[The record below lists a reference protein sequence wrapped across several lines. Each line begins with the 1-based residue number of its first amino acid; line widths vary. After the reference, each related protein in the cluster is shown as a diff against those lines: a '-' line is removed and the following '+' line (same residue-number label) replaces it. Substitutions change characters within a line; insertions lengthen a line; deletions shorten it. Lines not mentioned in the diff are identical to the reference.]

1 MAGKQKTEISRVR
14 LIVLTVF
21 MLVFW
26 VVLEAQLFRWQI
38 TWHETLSEA
47 GKKQY
52 EKRVTLPAKRGD
64 ICDRNGK
71 KFAIGTIH
79 YDLAADPEMVRDK
92 NMIAR
97 KCAETLSESYSHYYN
112 LLNGDGRFEY
122 LERKAPGRDIQ
133 PILDLKDPGLI
144 KIRNFRREYPYGRYA
159 AHLIGITD
167 PDDDG
172 LSGLELQY
180 DKELKGEDGEA
191 VLQYDNKRRM
201 FYNADYPLRW
211 PKDGVQLFLTIDK
224 NIQTVAEQELDR
236 GIQDMRAKAGMVV
249 IMDPFSGAILAMA
262 NYPSFD
268 PNNHGAYDADS
279 KRNRTIT
286 DVYEPGS
293 TLKIIG
299 AAALLQ
305 EHLKRPE
312 DIVYCERGRY
322 LLHNR
327 YFHDTRKYGWLSFRR
342 VIEKSSNIGMI
353 KLMQAIPEE
362 TFYKYLKHF
371 GFGNETSIGLI
382 GENSGILR
390 PPVYWSKLSRASIS
404 IGYEIGVTAVQMV
417 TAYSAI
423 VNGGYLYQPYVVSH
437 TKSHDGAIR
446 IVHQPKV
453 IRPVISPKVSEI
465 LKSFMGGVVERGTG
479 IKAAPDGVKVGGKTG
494 TAIKMNPETGVYYD
508 NRYVASFCG
517 FAPYEKPKYV
527 CLVVI
532 DEPHDAKYGGD
543 AAAPVFRKIISRIIR
558 FDNSSFKPNPVPEEL
573 DIKFVEKMNT
583 LPGLEGFKI
592 NNALSLIKSKDLDYK
607 IKGQGNVVAK
617 VLAKNDEVILEL
629 GRNQV
634 KMERVPKLVGLSTRE
649 ALTKID
655 LSQVRVRIIGNGIIR
670 RQSPQAGSHVNSG
683 SELVLTC
690 N

>member
-1 MAGKQKTEISRVR
+1 MAGKQKTEISRIR
-14 LIVLTVF
+14 LIVLLVF
-21 MLVFW
+21 MLIFW
-26 VVLEAQLFRWQI
+26 FALEAQLFRWQL
-38 TWHETLSEA
+38 TWHETFSEA
-47 GKKQY
+47 GKRQY
-52 EKRVTLPAKRGD
+52 EKRVSLPAKRGD

-71 KFAIGTIH
+71 KFAIGTNH
-79 YDLAADPEMVRDK
+79 YDLAADPQMVGDK
-92 NMIAR
+92 NLIAR
-97 KCAETLSESYSHYYN
+97 KCAEAFSKSYQHYYW
-112 LLNGDGRFEY
+112 LLNEDGRFKF
-122 LERKAPGRDIQ
+122 LERKAPERDIQ
-133 PILDLKDPGLI
+133 PILDLNDPGLI

-167 PDDDG
+167 PDDEG

-180 DKELKGEDGEA
+180 EKELKGEDGEA
-191 VLQYDNKRRM
+191 VLQYDHKRRM

-211 PKDGVQLFLTIDK
+211 PVDGVQIYLTIDK
-224 NIQTVAEQELDR
+224 NIQTVAEQELESGVR
-236 GIQDMRAKAGMVV
+236 EMRARAGMVV

-262 NYPSFD
+262 NYPYFD
-268 PNNHGAYDADS
+268 PNNHSAYAS
-279 KRNRTIT
+279 EVKRNRTIT

-293 TLKIIG
+293 TLKMIG

-305 EHLKRPE
+305 EHLKEPE
-312 DIVYCERGRY
+312 DIVYCEQGRY
-322 LLHNR
+322 SLHNR
-327 YFHDTRKYGWLSFRR
+327 YFHDTKKYGWLSFRR
-342 VIEKSSNIGMI
+342 IIENSSNIGMI
-353 KLMQAIPEE
+353 KLMEAMPEDI
-362 TFYKYLKHF
+362 FYKYLKHF

-390 PPVYWSKLSRASIS
+390 PPDYWSKLSRASIS

-437 TKSHDGAIR
+437 TKSSDGAIR

-479 IKAAPDGVKVGGKTG
+479 VKAAPDGVTVGGKTG
-494 TAIKMNPETGVYYD
+494 TAKKMNTETGAYYS

-532 DEPHDAKYGGD
+532 DEPRNAKYGGD
-543 AAAPVFRKIISRIIR
+543 AAAPVFRKIMNRIIR
-558 FDNSSFKPNPVPEEL
+558 FDNSSFRLNPVPNEL
-573 DIKFVEKMNT
+573 DVKFVEKMNT
-583 LPGLEGFKI
+583 LPRLEGFKV
-592 NNALSLIKSKDLDYK
+592 NTALSLIKSKNLDYE
-607 IKGQGNVVAK
+607 IKGQGSVVAK

-629 GRNQV
+629 GKSQV
-634 KMERVPKLVGLSTRE
+634 QMDRIPELVGLSMRE

-655 LSQVRVRIIGNGIIR
+655 LSQVRVRIIGNGTIR
-670 RQSPQAGSHVNSG
+670 KQSPQAGAHLSSG
-683 SELVLTC
+683 SELILSC